1 MAEQKVP
8 NGFCG
13 CECASLKKEKKEPC
27 ECGCIPVKMVENK
40 EPCGCGCVPLKKEAQ
55 QNK

>member
-13 CECASLKKEKKEPC
+13 CGCVPLKEAKKEPC
-27 ECGCIPVKMVENK
+27 ECGSIPAKMVVNK
-40 EPCGCGCVPLKKEAQ
+40 EPCGCGCAPLKKEAQ
-55 QNK
+55 KDK